1 MKAKLK
7 AKNSGGLKLGPLT
20 IVSSHVRAGL
30 LMTLCTVALIGAVYL
45 MWPKHGYGH
54 GRERVPD
61 GMESVT
67 AQLKVPG
74 VQLAKAFEYLRTP
87 QTWVYWKADTTRV
100 AGAVDRAAVTGM
112 RFMEATSVE
121 GVARDVTWVTT
132 HAGTDQ
138 SSSSRM
144 RLSLTGRVKEVTE
157 RGLRS
162 KYMVASTSK
171 NASSPEITVTHTLLF
186 GHKGL
191 STEQRKAVR
200 ISHKAQ
206 MELSLKM
213 LRQRLA

>member
-1 MKAKLK
+1 MLLRSFAGPHKRPGKSGPDNAKGADTAQTAADVKAKLK

-30 LMTLCTVALIGAVYL
+30 LMTLCTVALIGAVYV

-121 GVARDVTWVTT
+121 GVARDVT
-132 HAGTDQ
+132 
-138 SSSSRM
+138 
-144 RLSLTGRVKEVTE
+144 
-157 RGLRS
+157 
-162 KYMVASTSK
+162 
-171 NASSPEITVTHTLLF
+171 
-186 GHKGL
+186 
-191 STEQRKAVR
+191 
-200 ISHKAQ
+200 
-206 MELSLKM
+206 
-213 LRQRLA
+213 